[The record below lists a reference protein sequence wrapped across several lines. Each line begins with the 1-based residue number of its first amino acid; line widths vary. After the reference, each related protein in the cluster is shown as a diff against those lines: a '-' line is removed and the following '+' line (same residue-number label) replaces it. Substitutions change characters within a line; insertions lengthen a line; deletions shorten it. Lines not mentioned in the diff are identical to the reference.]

1 MTWNKSHGCAQQKG
15 RAVHTR
21 RDSSPVMDLFSTL
34 TPHKLSRPGPE
45 ISVSLKTDK
54 QVIRARDHP
63 CRCFFFYLQDQL
75 VRLFEDCATNLCRW
89 TTEAEGVSR
98 KRCSTGSSSVTTL
111 VRGSLIG
118 WEAARMWRIW
128 PGCIPALC
136 LQTNLFV
143 TNNHE
148 ILTLSRRLPRA
159 PSLPL
164 QNSTSPWY
172 AVHSVQAWAIWT
184 WVHYI

>member
-1 MTWNKSHGCAQQKG
+1 M
-15 RAVHTR
+15 
-21 RDSSPVMDLFSTL
+21 
-34 TPHKLSRPGPE
+34 
-45 ISVSLKTDK
+45 
-54 QVIRARDHP
+54 
-63 CRCFFFYLQDQL
+63 FFFHLQDQL

-111 VRGSLIG
+111 VGGSLIG

-148 ILTLSRRLPRA
+148 ILTLSSRLFKIQHRLGMLCTVCKLELFEPGCITFKVKQKRLCVYEMA
-159 PSLPL
+159 DDEPATFALK
-164 QNSTSPWY
+164 SPVY
-172 AVHSVQAWAIWT
+172 SKF
-184 WVHYI
+184 